1 MARVITIA
9 EIKEQERAR
18 IAEATAKAAAKRTN
32 ADQGTM
38 AGRIEAGTNEAFATP
53 DNWDKNNFATVVP
66 AKHLPQQKLIR
77 VVRDAN
83 GRETVLPG

>member
-1 MARVITIA
+1 MPRIITIA

-18 IAEATAKAAAKRTN
+18 IAEATAKAAGKRAN
-32 ADQGTM
+32 ADQGSM
-38 AGRIEAGTNEAFATP
+38 AGNIEAGTNEAVATP
-53 DNWDKNNFATVVP
+53 DNWDKRNFATVVP

-83 GRETVLPG
+83 GRETVTLG